1 MKAQELISR
10 LSDLEVNVGNTERLL
25 SVLSGSVLL
34 YDALVKKP
42 KNLPGALLAGFMIFR
57 GTSGHCFGYALL
69 KNKPKV
75 EKSKNIL
82 IKTQIIIDKPVSAV
96 YDFWRNFENL
106 PLFMKHLESVYVLD
120 DETSEW
126 RMKIPGNL
134 GTIPW
139 KAAIIKD
146 EKDKEIR
153 WRSFSDALI
162 HNIGS
167 VQFFDNGDGRT
178 RLYVIIAY
186 YLPFGTIGETIGKV
200 LAPILEN
207 TIEEDIKRCK
217 LHFESGLA

>member
-1 MKAQELISR
+1 MKVQEAISR
-10 LSDLEVNVGNTERLL
+10 LSDLEVNIGNTERLL

-34 YDALVKKP
+34 YDALAKKQ

-57 GTSGHCFGYALL
+57 GTSGHCVGYALL
-69 KNKPKV
+69 KDKPKV
-75 EKSKNIL
+75 EKPKNIL
-82 IKTQIIIDKPVSAV
+82 VKVQMIIDRPVSSV
-96 YDFWRNFENL
+96 YNFWRNFENL
-106 PLFMKHLESVYVLD
+106 PLFMEHLESVDVLD
-120 DETSEW
+120 EETSEW

-134 GTIPW
+134 GTILW

-153 WRSFSDALI
+153 WRSYSDSLI

-167 VQFFDNGDGRT
+167 VQFYDNGKGGT
-178 RLYVIIAY
+178 KLSVIIAY
-186 YLPFGTIGETIGKV
+186 QLPFGGIGETIGKV

-207 TIEEDIKRCK
+207 TVEEDIKRCK